1 MHSMKNKY
9 IFVPVLLL
17 VLAVSSYIISVM
29 GNSIDRTGDQ
39 EELLVVT
46 SFYPVHIAAMNV
58 IDDVDGVRLE
68 CLSQQTSGCVHDVQ
82 LTTEDMRLLE
92 KADLFIVNGAGMESY
107 LESVTERYPNLRVV
121 DTSVGADI
129 LESEGGHNHGSDED
143 LHVHAVT
150 HDHEAEVDHDHEAE
164 VDHDH
169 EAEVDHDHEAEV
181 DHDHE
186 AEDSADHED
195 CTLNAHIWMDM
206 NNYCVQIGN
215 IRKAMAEL
223 DAEHADRYTQHAE
236 AYESKVR
243 DLMKRAAALTGEKS
257 VHVVSTH
264 EAFSYFAENLGWYV
278 VSTVN
283 MDENTSLQASQV
295 SEIIDTVQKNRIP
308 YVITETTYG
317 TDITKVLTKET
328 ESEAVVLN
336 TLTTGKMEMDA
347 YLDGMSDNL
356 TRIEGVISGE

>member
-17 VLAVSSYIISVM
+17 VLAISSYIISVM

-58 IDDVDGVRLE
+58 LDDVDGVRLE

-92 KADLFIVNGAGMESY
+92 EADLFIVNGAGMESY
-107 LESVTERYPNLRVV
+107 LESVIERYPNLRVV

-129 LESEGGHNHGSDED
+129 LESEGGHNHGTGED
-143 LHVHAVT
+143 SHVHAT
-150 HDHEAEVDHDHEAE
+150 SHDHEEEHDHEAEVDHDHEAE
-164 VDHDH
+164 VDH
-169 EAEVDHDHEAEV
+169 
-181 DHDHE
+181 E
-186 AEDSADHED
+186 AEDSAEHED
-195 CTLNAHIWMDM
+195 CTMNAHIWMDM

-215 IRKAMAEL
+215 ISKAMAEL
-223 DAEHADRYTQHAE
+223 DAEHADRYTQNAE
-236 AYESKVR
+236 AYESRVR

-264 EAFSYFAENLGWYV
+264 EAFSYFAENLGWHV

-283 MDENTSLQASQV
+283 MDENTSLQASRV
-295 SEIIDTVQKNRIP
+295 SEIIDTVQKESIP
-308 YVITETTYG
+308 YVITEITYG

-356 TRIEGVISGE
+356 TKIEEVISGE

>member
-1 MHSMKNKY
+1 MRSMKNKY

-17 VLAVSSYIISVM
+17 VLAISSYIISVM

-107 LESVTERYPNLRVV
+107 LESVTERYPNLRVA

-129 LESEGGHNHGSDED
+129 LESEGGHNHGSGED
-143 LHVHAVT
+143 SHVHAT
-150 HDHEAEVDHDHEAE
+150 SHDHEEDHDHEAE

-169 EAEVDHDHEAEV
+169 EAETDHDHETET

-186 AEDSADHED
+186 AEDSTEHED
-195 CTLNAHIWMDM
+195 CTMNAHIWMDM
-206 NNYCVQIGN
+206 NNYCIQIGN
-215 IRKAMAEL
+215 ISKAMAEL
-223 DAEHADRYTQHAE
+223 DSEHAERYAQNAE
-236 AYESKVR
+236 DYESKVR

-264 EAFSYFAENLGWYV
+264 EAFSYFAENLGWHV

-295 SEIIDTVQKNRIP
+295 SEIIDTVQKDRIP

-328 ESEAVVLN
+328 ESEAVVLK
-336 TLTTGKMEMDA
+336 TLTTGKMEKDA
-347 YLDGMSDNL
+347 YLDGMGDNL
-356 TRIEGVISGE
+356 ARIEEVISGE